1 MLDTNHIGSLLKNVL
16 YILVGGFV
24 LYLLFWRGW
33 ILGLILLP
41 VVLGVGF
48 FLYVKVKELKAGIR
62 SSKAKEERPDRPERP
77 ERPAETPRN
86 DDAPIIDDGRIQV
99 TDLSDAKEVEF
110 EKE

>member
-16 YILVGGFV
+16 YILLGVLV

-48 FLYVKVKELKAGIR
+48 FLYVKFKELKAGIR
-62 SSKAKEERPDRPERP
+62 SSKAKEDRPERP

-86 DDAPIIDDGRIQV
+86 DDAPIIDDGKIQV

>member
-62 SSKAKEERPDRPERP
+62 SSKAKEERP
-77 ERPAETPRN
+77 ERPAEAPRN

>member
-16 YILVGGFV
+16 YILLGVFV

-33 ILGLILLP
+33 ILGLILIP

-62 SSKAKEERPDRPERP
+62 SSKAKEERSDRP

>member
-16 YILVGGFV
+16 YILLGVFV

-33 ILGLILLP
+33 ILGLILIP

-48 FLYVKVKELKAGIR
+48 YLYVKVKELKAGIR
-62 SSKAKEERPDRPERP
+62 FSKAKEERP
-77 ERPAETPRN
+77 ERPAEAPRN